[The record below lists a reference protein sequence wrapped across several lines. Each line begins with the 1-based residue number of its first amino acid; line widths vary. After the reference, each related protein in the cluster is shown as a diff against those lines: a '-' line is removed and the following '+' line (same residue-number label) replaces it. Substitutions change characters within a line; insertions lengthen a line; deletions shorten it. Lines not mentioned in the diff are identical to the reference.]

1 MSNVTRSPRRRK
13 PVARLIGILEPPT
26 ADMPGLLKIIQGKEA
41 AIYWYR
47 EIPADFGGR
56 AFELR
61 KFQAEEA
68 YHVLLP
74 GNGCHGSCEC
84 KGHLRHG
91 HCKHSEGLQAL
102 EQAGRLPRF
111 RSAAD
116 MARNA
121 PEEHAEHEASI
132 EATFTPRAK
141 DWSRFQAETI

>member
-1 MSNVTRSPRRRK
+1 MSTLTRSPRPRK
-13 PVARLIGILEPPT
+13 PIARAIGVLEPPQ
-26 ADMPGLLKIIQGKEA
+26 ADQPGLLKIVMGKEA
-41 AIYWYR
+41 AVYWYR

-84 KGHLRHG
+84 KGHIRHG
-91 HCKHSEGLQAL
+91 HCKHAEGLAAL
-102 EQAGRLPRF
+102 EQAGQLPRF

-121 PEEHAEHEASI
+121 PEEYAQHEASI
-132 EATFTPRAK
+132 AAAFTPRAK
-141 DWSRFQAETI
+141 DRAGIESESE